1 MANERIVEV
10 QDDYSI
16 VLPIEVAEHYK
27 LKKGSKLHIIEGKD
41 AIVLMSQ
48 EEKNVWERFDKALE
62 NFRQAV
68 EEAGG
73 ITDDEIEESIR
84 RVRASAKCS

>member
-1 MANERIVEV
+1 MTNERIVEV

-27 LKKGSKLHIIEGKD
+27 LKKGSKLHILEGKN

-48 EEKNVWERFDKALE
+48 EEKNAWERFDKALE

-68 EEAGG
+68 EEGKIAPSRY
-73 ITDDEIEESIR
+73 DSY
-84 RVRASAKCS
+84 VRLRSGDMS